1 MAQTK
6 IMVVEDEPIT
16 ALDIRKQLKN
26 LGYAVPAMAAL
37 GEEAVSKAAST
48 RPDLVLM
55 DINLKGKVDGVTAAE
70 QLRSR
75 FSIPVIFL
83 TAYSDEATL
92 QRARATE
99 PSGYLLKPFDPDT
112 LRTTIE
118 LALSRRRTE
127 QKLMAVY
134 RLGQELTLLHDEKVI
149 IQKVLKTALTTLY
162 FEWAGGGLID
172 EATGEMKYYHHV
184 GGGSTKITELRLPL
198 DDDRQI
204 AAAVIRSG
212 RAINITDIRQD
223 RRYVA
228 WAMGW
233 NGRSELCVP
242 MKVGQR
248 IIGVLNVASSQ
259 VAYFTLADQ
268 QLLQTL
274 ADQAAVVLENARLHR
289 EAQQRSRELTMLN
302 RTARFLTSSLD
313 QSTVLDHILLEI
325 RTLLNVEGAT
335 VLLSDPGSQELI
347 FAAAAS
353 PAAERLIGRRMPA
366 QQGIAGWVLQ
376 HGQAV
381 VVADA
386 QQDPR
391 FYNQIDTVSG
401 LTTRSLLAAP
411 LITNE
416 QVTGVIECINQNNGA
431 FSQRDLETLETLAAS
446 AAIAIENARLYR
458 AEREQFEQL
467 QKSQAQ
473 LIQMEKMAALGRLVA
488 SIAHEINNPIQALQ
502 NALTL
507 IREGLAGQVR
517 PEKLNLYLDITES
530 EVQRIATIV
539 RRMRDF
545 YHLAR
550 RKQQLDTES
559 ADEFYRLADDDLQTI
574 NPQELLENVLH
585 LVKQQFQQ
593 RLIEIEYVP
602 DHEPPTVAGNLDHLK
617 QVFLNLILNAMDAM
631 ADQGGKFTV
640 RLWRDKIDLPG
651 EQGHPALKMEFSDTG
666 PGIPPE
672 SLPRL
677 FEPFFTTKEWGW
689 GFGLFTSYKIIE
701 AHQGQIEVRSSPGA
715 GSTFTLTLPLVLTA
729 NT

>member
-37 GEEAVSKAAST
+37 GEEAVSKAANT

-55 DINLKGKVDGVTAAE
+55 DINLKGEIDGITAAE

-92 QRARATE
+92 QRARAVE
-99 PSGYLLKPFDPDT
+99 PSGYLLKPFDTDT
-112 LRTTIE
+112 LRSTIE
-118 LALSRRRTE
+118 LALYRRRTE
-127 QKLMAVY
+127 QKLTAIY
-134 RLGQELTLLHDEKVI
+134 RLGQELTLLYDEKVI
-149 IQKVLKTALTTLY
+149 IQKVLTTALTTLY
-162 FEWAGGGLID
+162 FEWAGGGVID
-172 EATGEMKYYHHV
+172 EATGEIKYYHHV
-184 GGGSTKITELRLPL
+184 GGDSAKVTELRLPL

-204 AAAVIRSG
+204 ATAVIHSG
-212 RAINITDIRQD
+212 QAINIADIKRD
-223 RRYVA
+223 GRYVA

-259 VAYFTLADQ
+259 VHQFTLADQ

-274 ADQAAVVLENARLHR
+274 ADQAAVVL
-289 EAQQRSRELTMLN
+289 
-302 RTARFLTSSLD
+302 
-313 QSTVLDHILLEI
+313 
-325 RTLLNVEGAT
+325 
-335 VLLSDPGSQELI
+335 
-347 FAAAAS
+347 
-353 PAAERLIGRRMPA
+353 
-366 QQGIAGWVLQ
+366 
-376 HGQAV
+376 
-381 VVADA
+381 
-386 QQDPR
+386 
-391 FYNQIDTVSG
+391 
-401 LTTRSLLAAP
+401 
-411 LITNE
+411 
-416 QVTGVIECINQNNGA
+416 
-431 FSQRDLETLETLAAS
+431 
-446 AAIAIENARLYR
+446 ENARLYR

-507 IREGLAGQVR
+507 VREGVAGQLQ
-517 PEKLNLYLDITES
+517 PDKLNLYLDITES

-550 RKQQLDTES
+550 RKQQLSAES
-559 ADEFYRLADDDLQTI
+559 ADEFYSLADDDLQAV
-574 NPQELLENVLH
+574 NPQELLESVLH

-593 RLIEIEYVP
+593 RLIEIDYIP
-602 DHEPPTVAGNLDHLK
+602 FQEPTAVQGNPDHLK
-617 QVFLNLILNAMDAM
+617 QVFLNLVLNAMDAM

-640 RLWRDKIDLPG
+640 RLWQEKFDRPG
-651 EQGHPALKMEFSDTG
+651 EQAWPVLKIEFSDTG
-666 PGIPPE
+666 PGIPPD
-672 SLPRL
+672 SLPRI

-701 AHQGQIEVRSSPGA
+701 AHHGQIEVKSYPGS
-715 GSTFTLTLPLVLTA
+715 GSTFTLTLPLILTA
-729 NT
+729 KP